1 MVIVVAVPGVV
12 AMVDVPVIAPPE
24 SEVVPDTKT
33 SPAPPPPPRL
43 PNPPPPPPPMTATS
57 IAFTPVGVVQL
68 QVVTAVNV
76 TSVYPPEDVLVGEQ
90 AENEGVPLVIEDS
103 VPIPSEFTARI
114 RIL

>member
-12 AMVDVPVIAPPE
+12 VMVDVPVIAPPE

-43 PNPPPPPPPMTATS
+43 PNPPPPPPPITATS

-90 AENEGVPLVIEDS
+90 SENEGVPLVIEDS